1 MMNGNGTP
9 PVKKKIC
16 ENASLFFQHF
26 INFCRELKK
35 EGIKLTLRQEI
46 DAMRALNF
54 IDVLKFADFYATL
67 RTNLVSY
74 HDDMPVFDRVFYSY
88 WDFAEKEQTDQPI
101 DGQEKIS
108 PKESSANLEKRKVDE
123 IPLGDSAK
131 DNAEE
136 NLEESEAPTYSP
148 AERLKAKDFS
158 DFGDDDLEMIKKAIA
173 MITQRMKV
181 RESRRKKASRKKDF
195 FDLRRTLRKNLRFGG
210 DIIDLAWKTRRIN
223 RTHIVLLCDVS
234 GSMERYSRFLIQF
247 LYGLQQRTQGKVET
261 FVFSTRLTRI
271 THILHRMNF
280 EKALTKISQTVV
292 DWSGGTKIGESTKI
306 FNRKYSPSVIDR
318 KTIVMI
324 ISDGWDRGD
333 EVTLREEME
342 RLRQNAYHVIWLN
355 PLLGSSSYEPSC
367 KGMVTALP
375 YVDQFLPINNLN
387 SLIDLGQTLY
397 RIS

>member
-1 MMNGNGTP
+1 MNGKETR
-9 PVKKKIC
+9 
-16 ENASLFFQHF
+16 ASGKRGCQNSALFFQHF
-26 INFCRELKK
+26 INFCRKLKK
-35 EGIKLTLRQEI
+35 EGIKLTMRQEI
-46 DAMRALNF
+46 DALRALNY
-54 IDVLKFADFYATL
+54 IEVLNFNDFYVTL

-74 HDDMPVFDRVFYSY
+74 HDDMSVFDRIFYSF
-88 WDFAEKEQTDQPI
+88 WDFSEKEQTDERP
-101 DGQEKIS
+101 DGQERTAQ
-108 PKESSANLEKRKVDE
+108 EEASANFEKKLKEE
-123 IPLGDSAK
+123 IPLGDSAHNGA
-131 DNAEE
+131 DED
-136 NLEESEAPTYSP
+136 LEESEEPTYSP
-148 AERLKAKDFS
+148 AERLKSKDFS
-158 DFGDDDLEMIKKAIA
+158 DFGDEDLEMIKKAIA
-173 MITQRMKV
+173 IITQRMKV
-181 RESRRKKASRKKDF
+181 RESRRKRASRKKDF

-210 DIIDLAWKTRRIN
+210 DIIDLAWKTRRIS

-271 THILHRMNF
+271 SHILHRMNF
-280 EKALTKISQTVV
+280 EKALVKISQTVV
-292 DWSGGTKIGESTKI
+292 DWSGGTKIGESLKI

-333 EVTLREEME
+333 EITLQEEMA
-342 RLRQNAYHVIWLN
+342 RLRQNAYHLIWLN
-355 PLLGSSSYEPSC
+355 PLLGGALYEPSC

-387 SLIDLGQTLY
+387 SLIDLGKTLY

>member
-1 MMNGNGTP
+1 MNDNAP
-9 PVKKKIC
+9 EPVRKKGC
-16 ENASLFFQHF
+16 ENASLFFRHF
-26 INFCRELKK
+26 INFCRELKR
-35 EGIKLTLRQEI
+35 EGIKLTMRQEI
-46 DAMRALNF
+46 DACRALNF
-54 IDVLKFADFYATL
+54 IDVLKFADFYATM
-67 RTNLVSY
+67 RTNLISY
-74 HDDMPVFDRVFYSY
+74 HDDIPIFDRVFYSF

-101 DGQEKIS
+101 EGQEKTS
-108 PKESSANLEKRKVDE
+108 PKDSPINMEKKPQE
-123 IPLGDSAK
+123 ETPLGDSSRE
-131 DNAEE
+131 NPEE
-136 NLEESEAPTYSP
+136 DLEESEAPTYSP
-148 AERLKAKDFS
+148 AERMKAKDFS
-158 DFGDDDLEMIKKAIA
+158 DFGDEDLEMIKKAIA

-234 GSMERYSRFLIQF
+234 GSMERYSHFLIQF

-271 THILHRMNF
+271 THILHRENF
-280 EKALTKISQTVV
+280 EKALVKISQTVV
-292 DWSGGTKIGESTKI
+292 DWSGGTKIGESLKI

-333 EVTLREEME
+333 EITLQEEME
-342 RLRQNAYHVIWLN
+342 RLKQNAYHVIWLN
-355 PLLGSSSYEPSC
+355 PLLGSSSYEPTC
-367 KGMVTALP
+367 RGMVTALP

-387 SLIDLGQTLY
+387 SLVDLGQTLY

>member
-1 MMNGNGTP
+1 MNENAP
-9 PVKKKIC
+9 APARKKGC
-16 ENASLFFQHF
+16 ENATLFFRHF

-35 EGIKLTLRQEI
+35 EGIKLTMRQEI
-46 DAMRALNF
+46 DACRALSF
-54 IDVLKFADFYATL
+54 IDVLKFADFYATM
-67 RTNLVSY
+67 RTNLISY
-74 HDDMPVFDRVFYSY
+74 HDDMPVFDRVFYSF

-101 DGQEKIS
+101 EGQEKTS
-108 PKESSANLEKRKVDE
+108 PQDSPLNMEKKPQE
-123 IPLGDSAK
+123 ETPLGDSTR
-131 DNAEE
+131 DNPEE
-136 NLEESEAPTYSP
+136 DLEESEAPTYSP
-148 AERLKAKDFS
+148 AERLKAKDFG
-158 DFGDDDLEMIKKAIA
+158 DFGDEDLEMIKKAIA

-234 GSMERYSRFLIQF
+234 GSMERYSHFLIQF

-280 EKALTKISQTVV
+280 EKALAKISQTVV
-292 DWSGGTKIGESTKI
+292 DWSGGTKIGESLKI

-333 EVTLREEME
+333 EITLQEEME
-342 RLRQNAYHVIWLN
+342 RLKQNAYHVIWLN
-355 PLLGSSSYEPSC
+355 PLLGSSSYQPTC
-367 KGMVTALP
+367 RGMVTALP

-387 SLIDLGQTLY
+387 SLVDLGQTLY

>member
-1 MMNGNGTP
+1 MNENVTAPAPRKG
-9 PVKKKIC
+9 C
-16 ENASLFFQHF
+16 ENKSLFFQHF
-26 INFCRELKK
+26 INFCRELKQ
-35 EGIKLTLRQEI
+35 EGIKLTMRQEI
-46 DAMRALNF
+46 DALRALNF

-67 RTNLVSY
+67 RTNLISY
-74 HDDMPVFDRVFYSY
+74 HDDIPVFDRIFFSY
-88 WDFAEKEQTDQPI
+88 WDFSEKEQTDKPI
-101 DGQEKIS
+101 EGQEKTS
-108 PKESSANLEKRKVDE
+108 PKESPSDLQKKKGDEFPLGESANEN
-123 IPLGDSAK
+123 P
-131 DNAEE
+131 EE
-136 NLEESEAPTYSP
+136 ELEESEAPTYSP

-158 DFGDDDLEMIKKAIA
+158 DFGDEDLEMIKKAIA

-247 LYGLQQRTQGKVET
+247 LYGLQQRTQGRVET

-292 DWSGGTKIGESTKI
+292 DWSGGTKIGESLKI

-342 RLRQNAYHVIWLN
+342 RLKQNAYHLIWLN
-355 PLLGSSSYEPSC
+355 PLLGSVSYEPSC
-367 KGMVTALP
+367 RGMATALP

>member
-1 MMNGNGTP
+1 MNENAP
-9 PVKKKIC
+9 APAKKKGC
-16 ENASLFFQHF
+16 ENSSLFFRHF
-26 INFCRELKK
+26 INFCRELKQ
-35 EGIKLTLRQEI
+35 EGIKLTMRQEI
-46 DAMRALNF
+46 DACRALNF
-54 IDVLKFADFYATL
+54 IDVLKFADFYATM
-67 RTNLVSY
+67 RTNLISY
-74 HDDMPVFDRVFYSY
+74 HDDIPVFDRVFYSF

-101 DGQEKIS
+101 AGQEKSS
-108 PKESSANLEKRKVDE
+108 PQDSPINMEKKPSDE
-123 IPLGDSAK
+123 FPLGDSARE
-131 DNAEE
+131 NPEE
-136 NLEESEAPTYSP
+136 DLEESEAPTYSP
-148 AERLKAKDFS
+148 AERLKAKDFG
-158 DFGDDDLEMIKKAIA
+158 DFGDEDLEMIKKAIA

-271 THILHRMNF
+271 THILHRENF
-280 EKALTKISQTVV
+280 EKALVKISQTVV
-292 DWSGGTKIGESTKI
+292 DWSGGTKIGESLKI

-333 EVTLREEME
+333 EITLQEEME
-342 RLRQNAYHVIWLN
+342 RLKQNAYHVIWLN
-355 PLLGSSSYEPSC
+355 PLLGSTSYEPSC

>member
-1 MMNGNGTP
+1 MNGNQP
-9 PVKKKIC
+9 APAKKKGC
-16 ENASLFFQHF
+16 ENASLFFRHF
-26 INFCRELKK
+26 INFCRALKK
-35 EGIKLTLRQEI
+35 EGIKLTMRQEI
-46 DAMRALNF
+46 DACRALNF
-54 IDVLKFADFYATL
+54 IDVMKFADFYATM

-74 HDDMPVFDRVFYSY
+74 HDDIPVFDRIFYSF
-88 WDFAEKEQTDQPI
+88 WDFSEKEQTKQPI
-101 DGQEKIS
+101 EGQEKIS
-108 PKESSANLEKRKVDE
+108 PKDSPINLEKKLGDE
-123 IPLGDSAK
+123 FPLGDSARENPK
-131 DNAEE
+131 E

-148 AERLKAKDFS
+148 AERLKEK
-158 DFGDDDLEMIKKAIA
+158 DFGDFGSEDLDMIKKAIA

-210 DIIDLAWKTRRIN
+210 DIIDLAWKTRKIN

-271 THILHRMNF
+271 THILHRENF
-280 EKALTKISQTVV
+280 EKALVKISQTVV
-292 DWSGGTKIGESTKI
+292 DWSGGTKIGESLKI
-306 FNRKYSPSVIDR
+306 FNRKYSASVIDR

-333 EVTLREEME
+333 EITLQEEME
-342 RLRQNAYHVIWLN
+342 RLKQNAYHVIWLN
-355 PLLGSSSYEPSC
+355 PLLGSTAYEPTC
-367 KGMVTALP
+367 KGMITALP
-375 YVDQFLPINNLN
+375 YVDQFLPIHNLN
-387 SLIDLGQTLY
+387 SLIELGQTLY

>member
-1 MMNGNGTP
+1 MNGNGLVPTGG
-9 PVKKKIC
+9 KGCK
-16 ENASLFFQHF
+16 NASLFFQHF

-35 EGIKLTLRQEI
+35 EGVKLTMRQEI
-46 DAMRALNF
+46 DALRALNF
-54 IDVLKFADFYATL
+54 IEVLKFADFYTTL

-74 HDDMPVFDRVFYSY
+74 HDDITVFDRVFYSY
-88 WDFAEKEQTDQPI
+88 WDFSEKEQTPQPI
-101 DGQEKIS
+101 NGQEKTS
-108 PKESSANLEKRKVDE
+108 EKASAANLEKQLKDE
-123 IPLGDSAK
+123 YPLGDSARDK
-131 DNAEE
+131 AEE

-148 AERLKAKDFS
+148 AERLKEKDFS
-158 DFGDDDLEMIKKAIA
+158 DFGDEDLDMIKKAIA

-280 EKALTKISQTVV
+280 EKALIKISQTVM
-292 DWSGGTKIGESTKI
+292 DWSGGTKIGESLKI

-318 KTIVMI
+318 KTIVII

-333 EVTLREEME
+333 EVTLREEIE
-342 RLRQNAYHVIWLN
+342 RLKQNAYHLIWLN
-355 PLLGSSSYEPSC
+355 PLLGNTTYEPSC
-367 KGMVTALP
+367 KGMVTVLP
-375 YVDQFLPINNLN
+375 FVDQFLPINNLN
-387 SLIDLGQTLY
+387 SLINLGQTLY

>member
-1 MMNGNGTP
+1 MEENGLCSTG
-9 PVKKKIC
+9 KKGCKNSSI
-16 ENASLFFQHF
+16 FFQHF
-26 INFCRELKK
+26 INFCRALKK
-35 EGIKLTLRQEI
+35 EGIKLTMRQEI
-46 DAMRALNF
+46 DALRALNF
-54 IDVLKFADFYATL
+54 IEVMKFGDFYVSL

-88 WDFAEKEQTDQPI
+88 WDFFEKEQTPQPI
-101 DGQEKIS
+101 DGQEKS
-108 PKESSANLEKRKVDE
+108 SEKESPVNLEKKLVDE
-123 IPLGDSAK
+123 YPVGDAAK
-131 DNAEE
+131 DKPDET
-136 NLEESEAPTYSP
+136 LEESEAPTYSP
-148 AERLKAKDFS
+148 AERLKAKDFG
-158 DFGDDDLEMIKKAIA
+158 DFGDEDLEMIKKAIA

-181 RESRRKKASRKKDF
+181 RESRRKKASRKKDY

-292 DWSGGTKIGESTKI
+292 DWSGGTKIGESLKI

-324 ISDGWDRGD
+324 ISDGWDRG
-333 EVTLREEME
+333 EEITLREEME
-342 RLRQNAYHVIWLN
+342 RLKQNAYHLIWLN
-355 PLLGSSSYEPSC
+355 PLLGSAAYEPSC

-375 YVDQFLPINNLN
+375 YVNQFLPINNLN
-387 SLIDLGQTLY
+387 SLIDLGKTIY

>member
-1 MMNGNGTP
+1 MNETAP
-9 PVKKKIC
+9 KPARKKGC
-16 ENASLFFQHF
+16 ENASLFFRHF

-35 EGIKLTLRQEI
+35 EGIKLTMRQEI
-46 DAMRALNF
+46 DACRALNF
-54 IDVLKFADFYATL
+54 IDVLKFADFYATM
-67 RTNLVSY
+67 RTNLISY
-74 HDDMPVFDRVFYSY
+74 HDDIPVFDRVFYSF

-101 DGQEKIS
+101 EGQEKTS
-108 PKESSANLEKRKVDE
+108 PQDSPINLEKKPQE
-123 IPLGDSAK
+123 ETPLGDSARE
-131 DNAEE
+131 NPEE
-136 NLEESEAPTYSP
+136 DLEESEAPTYSP
-148 AERLKAKDFS
+148 AERLKAKDFG
-158 DFGDDDLEMIKKAIA
+158 DFGDEDLEMIKKAIA

-234 GSMERYSRFLIQF
+234 GSMERYSHFLIQF

-271 THILHRMNF
+271 THILHRENF
-280 EKALTKISQTVV
+280 EKALVKISQTVL
-292 DWSGGTKIGESTKI
+292 DWSGGTKIGESLKI

-333 EVTLREEME
+333 EITLQEEME
-342 RLRQNAYHVIWLN
+342 RLKQNAYHVIWLN
-355 PLLGSSSYEPSC
+355 PLLGSSSYQPTC
-367 KGMVTALP
+367 RGMVTALP
-375 YVDQFLPINNLN
+375 YIDQFLPINNLN
-387 SLIDLGQTLY
+387 SLIDLGQILY